1 MHYSTEPSQIEIS
14 GATISMK
21 ITRANAEWE
30 VTALLA
36 RCPPTVPID
45 SADVKIVA
53 YDVTGAAMP
62 VRYRPVGLTTEVGGS
77 LSTTVN
83 ATFRFAGSEPPNE
96 VVVEWAS
103 RSARFR
109 VIREAKP

>member
-1 MHYSTEPSQIEIS
+1 MHYSTKPSQIEIS
-14 GATISMK
+14 DATISVK
-21 ITRANAEWE
+21 ITTANGEWE

-45 SADVKIVA
+45 STDVKIVA

-62 VRYRPVGLTTEVGGS
+62 VRYRPGGLLTEVGGS

-96 VVVEWAS
+96 VVVEWAGG
-103 RSARFR
+103 SARFR
-109 VIREAKP
+109 VTRSTL